1 MSAARIRIALNL
13 YVFCTLGIFLATAP
27 WSPVWDA
34 STAVAAGSATAGV
47 LRSGWV
53 RGLVSGLGA
62 LNLLAAAAELR
73 TLWRS
78 FGGEAPGEDG
88 RP

>member
-1 MSAARIRIALNL
+1 MSGARIRIALNL
-13 YVFCTLGIFLATAP
+13 YVFSTLGVFLATAP

-34 STAVAAGSATAGV
+34 STAFAAGSQAAGV

-62 LNLLAAAAELR
+62 LNLLAAAGELR
-73 TLWRS
+73 ALWQS
-78 FGGEAPGEDG
+78 FGGDLPGDG
-88 RP
+88 ERS